1 MLQTLASTDV
11 APLVI
16 AGRTFRS
23 RLILGTGK
31 YRDLET
37 MAAALAVSGTEMV
50 TVALRRANLDAAGR
64 SSLIDAI
71 DRERYLLLPN
81 TAGCYTADEA
91 VRTARLAREVGG
103 WNWVKLEV
111 IGDKRTL
118 FPDNVELLKATER
131 LVAEGFVV
139 LPYTNDDPVVCR
151 KLAELGAA
159 VVMPAGA
166 PIGSGMGIR
175 NPANLRIIL
184 EQATVPVIVDA
195 GVGTASDAALAME
208 LGAAGVLMNTA
219 VAEAA
224 DPVRMARAMRLAVE
238 AGWLAAHA
246 GRIPRKLYAAASS
259 PLDGMVEPLATE
271 PTQPAAAPVRA

>member
-1 MLQTLASTDV
+1 MLSTLASTDIE
-11 APLVI
+11 PLVI

-31 YRDLET
+31 YGDLET
-37 MAAALAVSGTEMV
+37 MAAALAASGTEMV
-50 TVALRRANLDAAGR
+50 TVALRRANLDARGK

-81 TAGCYTADEA
+81 TAGCYTAEEA

-103 WNWVKLEV
+103 WHWIKLEV
-111 IGDKRTL
+111 IGDPRTL
-118 FPDNVELLKATER
+118 FPDNAALLEATER

-184 EQATVPVIVDA
+184 EQAKVPVIVDA

-208 LGAAGVLMNTA
+208 LGADGVLMNTA
-219 VAEAA
+219 VAEARE
-224 DPVRMARAMRLAVE
+224 PIRMARAMRLAVE

-259 PLDGMVEPLATE
+259 PLDGMVEPLATI
-271 PTQPAAAPVRA
+271 APVPARA